1 MFPSCIS
8 SSLDIRH
15 FTCAFSCFPSR
26 SSRNVLPILASFLTF
41 LRVFLDSLRLLLL
54 AFFGRS
60 VSVFPAYFHSKPL
73 STSLNY
79 NNFVRLTKLWL
90 CWCSC
95 WSSSI
100 SSPKF
105 AWVKPIKSKKGVDVA
120 EAFKEF
126 EMSWWT
132 KTSKT
137 SDKWWK
143 EFYNSTFQ
151 KLMKDKYIVLFV
163 KKRRDYSQSSGRI
176 QLHLDRQTL
185 SLFHQIQ

>member
-8 SSLDIRH
+8 SSLDICH

-26 SSRNVLPILASFLTF
+26 SSRSVLPILASFLTF

-60 VSVFPAYFHSKPL
+60 VSVFPAYFHSNPL

-95 WSSSI
+95 FASWGGVAKYWELLLNYNLI
-100 SSPKF
+100 SLISRSKRGLYIICVCSFKSTSPREALVLCSNVCPRYAALKF
-105 AWVKPIKSKKGVDVA
+105 GTRVCA
-120 EAFKEF
+120 
-126 EMSWWT
+126 
-132 KTSKT
+132 
-137 SDKWWK
+137 
-143 EFYNSTFQ
+143 
-151 KLMKDKYIVLFV
+151 
-163 KKRRDYSQSSGRI
+163 
-176 QLHLDRQTL
+176 LHCHLPV
-185 SLFHQIQ
+185 SLGAHW